1 MRPAGELPEYIA
13 EVFIRGQAVLYDHES
28 AVELMARAFD
38 DATIDCNNVSKPS
51 QGIQESEGELW
62 RSVFAFYLCG
72 VLAMHQYLYQNSTTT
87 EVMDNFRL
95 QLI

>member
-1 MRPAGELPEYIA
+1 MRPAGEPEYIA

-28 AVELMARAFD
+28 AAELMASAFD

-51 QGIQESEGELW
+51 LGMIQESEGELW
-62 RSVFAFYLCG
+62 RSVFAFYLWVSLQCISI
-72 VLAMHQYLYQNSTTT
+72 LIRTAQ
-87 EVMDNFRL
+87 VMDNFRL